1 MRYWMTTVTFVVV
14 AMLVAGCGSG
24 GSDMKPTMTIKQ
36 ANQKI
41 EEYLTQVREA
51 LPVEA
56 RYQLNY
62 SEERGPCLDP
72 TDGGS
77 AERVVANRSYEVL
90 GLPREDIPSYFI
102 AVKAWAGNHNFRVLD
117 NNPPNEYLW
126 LESNSDSFRMAL
138 QSNHLGKLF
147 LKGSSPCVWPDGT
160 PMPEAKAQEIPVPET
175 VAQPAVQPEPLVQK
189 PRKPRPP
196 VDDEDFAQT
205 DWTDEDSY

>member
-1 MRYWMTTVTFVVV
+1 MRYWMTRAAV
-14 AMLVAGCGSG
+14 AMVVTLVAGCGSG

-36 ANQKI
+36 ANQRI
-41 EEYLTQVREA
+41 EDHLSQVREA
-51 LPVEA
+51 LPAEA
-56 RYQLNY
+56 RYQLTY

-77 AERVVANRSYEVL
+77 AERVVANRSYEIL
-90 GLPREDIPSYFI
+90 GLPKENIPSYFT
-102 AVKAWAGNHNFRVLD
+102 AVKAWAGNHDFRVLD

-160 PMPEAKAQEIPVPET
+160 PIPEAAAQNAPEPEI
-175 VAQPAVQPEPLVQK
+175 VAQTVTTPPVQK
-189 PRKPRPP
+189 PRKTRPP

-205 DWTDEDSY
+205 DWTDEDTY